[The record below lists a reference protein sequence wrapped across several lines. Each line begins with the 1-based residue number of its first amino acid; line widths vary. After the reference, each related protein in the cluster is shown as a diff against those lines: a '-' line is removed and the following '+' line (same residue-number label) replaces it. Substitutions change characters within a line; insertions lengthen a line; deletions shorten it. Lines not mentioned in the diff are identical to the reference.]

1 MDILIVMFAGVLVGN
16 RFFAEKYRQLNE
28 RLQTVCTA
36 LLIFTMGISMGQ
48 RDNFLQDL
56 TSMGWISFLFFL
68 IPAVISTIFVYFLSR
83 WFLERKGGK
92 R

>member
-16 RFFAEKYRQLNE
+16 RFFPEKYRQLNE
-28 RLQTVCTA
+28 RLQTVCLA

-83 WFLERKGGK
+83 GFLERKGGK

>member
-1 MDILIVMFAGVLVGN
+1 
-16 RFFAEKYRQLNE
+16 
-28 RLQTVCTA
+28 
-36 LLIFTMGISMGQ
+36 MGISMGE